1 MLYNFLEKS
10 RFVKINFHSDIS
22 VTTDTCNPL
31 HDIDDNLTSMFSK
44 KMQFSII
51 HSLIFFISRRWRRWR
66 WRLQQHHDLH
76 PVLAEG

>member
-10 RFVKINFHSDIS
+10 RFVKINFNSDIS

-44 KMQFSII
+44 KMQFSI
-51 HSLIFFISRRWRRWR
+51 
-66 WRLQQHHDLH
+66 
-76 PVLAEG
+76 